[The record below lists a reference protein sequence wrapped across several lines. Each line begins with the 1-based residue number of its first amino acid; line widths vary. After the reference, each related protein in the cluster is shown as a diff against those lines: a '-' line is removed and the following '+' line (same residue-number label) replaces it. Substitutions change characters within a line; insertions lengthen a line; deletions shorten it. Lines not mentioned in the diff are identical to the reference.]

1 MSEWLLRVL
10 TFINDILWSYVNF
23 IVIIL
28 AGLFLT
34 WLSRGAQ
41 FKALKNFK
49 RNIAALVRDNKDN
62 RGQGVNPFKLYFT
75 SVGGMVG
82 LGNIVSISGAVSI
95 GGPGSIFWMWVA
107 SLIGMLMKYGEIYL
121 GINYRVKNNKNSY
134 DGGPMYFLQGAF
146 KSKIAA
152 YAASV
157 LLCIYGAEVYQF
169 LVLTDRVESTFN
181 IDRYVV
187 LGILLA
193 MIFLTVVGGV
203 HRLSNICSIMM
214 PPFLLIYLGIA
225 IYIIALNYSQLGEVF
240 SVIFKSAFNGHAPI
254 GGFAGSTMLMA
265 AHQGISKGVYSGD
278 IAIGYDSVVQSETRV
293 VKPEQQA
300 TLAIYGLATD
310 TLICTFTTLILVMTG
325 GWYSFPEMEESD
337 IIPTVLAPH
346 IPYFDYFMTL
356 LLFVAGFTT
365 ITAYLTVGIK
375 CAEFINKKYG
385 KYLYYIYALFAFIY
399 FSHYD
404 QTQVMEVMTFSGGIL
419 MLLNLSAIVKLRD
432 KIKFSD
438 C

>member
-1 MSEWLLRVL
+1 MSNLFFKFL
-10 TFINDILWSYVNF
+10 TFIDSILWYYVNF
-23 IVIIL
+23 VVIIL
-28 AGLFLT
+28 AGIFFT

-41 FKALKNFK
+41 FKAIKNFR
-49 RNIAALVRDNKDN
+49 RNISTLIKDNKDN
-62 RGQGVNPFKLYFT
+62 NGQGVNPFKLYFT

-107 SLIGMLMKYGEIYL
+107 SFIGMLMKYGEIYL
-121 GINYRVKNNKNSY
+121 GINYRAKNNNNSY

-152 YAASV
+152 YASAI

-169 LVLTDRVESTFN
+169 LILTDRVEATFN
-181 IDRYVV
+181 LNRYLV
-187 LGILLA
+187 LAGLLA
-193 MIFLTVVGGV
+193 LVFLTVVGGV
-203 HRLSNICSIMM
+203 HRLSNICSVMM
-214 PPFLLIYLGIA
+214 PPFLLTYLGVA
-225 IYIIALNYSQLGEVF
+225 IYIICLNFSQLGEVF
-240 SVIFKSAFNGHAPI
+240 SVILSSAFSGHAPI
-254 GGFAGSTMLMA
+254 AGFAGSTLLMA
-265 AHQGISKGVYSGD
+265 AHQGISRGVYSGD

-310 TLICTFTTLILVMTG
+310 TLICTFTTLILVLTG
-325 GWYSFPEMEESD
+325 GWYEFPGLEESEL
-337 IIPTVLAPH
+337 IPRVLAPH

-375 CAEFINKKYG
+375 CAKFISPKYG

-399 FSHYD
+399 FSHHD
-404 QTQVMEVMTFSGGIL
+404 QSQVMLVMSVSGGIL
-419 MLLNLSAIVKLRD
+419 MLLNLSAIVRLRD
-432 KIKFSD
+432 KIRFSD